1 MRAAVL
7 IFAAIVMIGFL
18 PFTIESINDFRA
30 RDYTEPHIIIT
41 TASDEADIILSQPLF
56 SGATAN
62 VVLAS
67 NITADAPIPITY
79 VSATKTLTITGLA
92 LNTVRNLSVV
102 YKIDALTDYFGA
114 GIAARIWP
122 AVIILGIISLIAA
135 AVYTG
140 TRWSE

>member
-1 MRAAVL
+1 MKAVVL

-18 PFTIESINDFRA
+18 PLTIESINDFRS
-30 RDYTEPHIIIT
+30 RDYTAPYIIT
-41 TASDEADIILSQPLF
+41 TTASSEADIILSQPLF

-92 LNTVRNLSVV
+92 LNSVRNLSVV

-114 GIAARIWP
+114 GVVARIWP
-122 AVIILGIISLIAA
+122 AVIILGIISLIAS
-135 AVYTG
+135 AVYVG
-140 TRWSE
+140 TRRGE

>member
-1 MRAAVL
+1 MKSAVL

-30 RDYTEPHIIIT
+30 RDYTEPHIIT
-41 TASDEADIILSQPLF
+41 TTDSDEVDVTLSQPLF

-62 VVLAS
+62 VALVS
-67 NITADAPIPITY
+67 NITADAPIPHAY
-79 VSATKTLTITGLA
+79 VSGTKVLTIAGLA
-92 LNTVRNLSVV
+92 LNEVRNLSVV

-114 GIAARIWP
+114 GVAARIWP
-122 AVIILGIISLIAA
+122 AVIMLGIISLIAA

-140 TRWSE
+140 TRRAE